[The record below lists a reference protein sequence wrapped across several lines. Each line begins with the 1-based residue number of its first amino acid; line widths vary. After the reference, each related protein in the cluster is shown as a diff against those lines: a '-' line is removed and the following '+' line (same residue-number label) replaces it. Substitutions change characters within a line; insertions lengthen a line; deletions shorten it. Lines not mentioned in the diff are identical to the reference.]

1 MTFLYFMS
9 LYLYMPT
16 LPTYVASKTGNL
28 ALVGVILAQFGLWQA
43 IIRLPLGIAT
53 DWLGKRKLFIMVGLV
68 LAGVGAWV
76 MGSADGSTGLFVGRA
91 ITGVAAA
98 TWVPLTVVFSS
109 LFPAQEAIRATAI
122 QTFVGSLGRVTGT
135 SVTGSL
141 NQFGGYSLAF
151 MLAAGVAAVAVVL
164 MLPVRK
170 KPQPTRRPSIASIGR
185 LITRRDVLLPSL
197 LAAVSQYA
205 NWAATFGFLPIL
217 AESMGAT
224 DIILSLLVSMHI
236 GVVIITNLGAAGLV
250 DRMGARRLA
259 LIAFVLLAGGIGLAA
274 LAPSLAIIFVAQFLI
289 AVAQGISYPV
299 LMGMSIRDVAD
310 AQRNT
315 AMGLH
320 QSVYAIGMF
329 AGPWLSGLLA
339 DAIGIRPMFGVT
351 AFACLVVGV
360 FLIRLLPPKR
370 SRGAVDRAPTGDDWP
385 YQASGPYSTLFVQ
398 SILSRQSG

>member
-1 MTFLYFMS
+1 MTESSILSGDRSPTALHSRRLLVGLYLLVTFLYFAA

-16 LPTYVASKTGNL
+16 LPTYVADKADDLT
-28 ALVGVILAQFGLWQA
+28 LVGVILAQFGLWQA

-53 DWLGKRKLFIMVGLV
+53 DWVGRRKPFIMVGIC

-76 MGSADGSTGLFVGRA
+76 MGSAGGTTGLFIGRA

-98 TWVPLTVVFSS
+98 TWVPLTVAFSS

-122 QTFVGSLGRVTGT
+122 QAFVGSMGRVTGT
-135 SVTGSL
+135 SLTGSL
-141 NQFGGYSLAF
+141 NEIGGYSLAF
-151 MLAAGVAAVAVVL
+151 SLAAGVAVFAVLL
-164 MLPVRK
+164 MLPARE
-170 KPQPTRRPSIASIGR
+170 KPQPVRRPSIAGIGR
-185 LITRRDVLLPSL
+185 LTMRRDVLLPSL

-217 AESMGAT
+217 AENLGAN
-224 DIILSLLVSMHI
+224 DILLSLLVSMHI
-236 GVVIITNLGAAGLV
+236 GVVIVMNLGAAGLV
-250 DRMGARRLA
+250 NRMGARRLA
-259 LIAFVLLAGGIGLAA
+259 FIAFVLLSAGIGLA
-274 LAPSLAIIFVAQFLI
+274 SLAHSLTIVFAAQFL
-289 AVAQGISYPV
+289 VALSQGISYPV

-351 AFACLVVGV
+351 SFACLVVGLL
-360 FLIRLLPPKR
+360 LIRLLPPKKK
-370 SRGAVDRAPTGDDWP
+370 
-385 YQASGPYSTLFVQ
+385 
-398 SILSRQSG
+398 

>member
-1 MTFLYFMS
+1 
-9 LYLYMPT
+9 MPT
-16 LPTYVASKTGNL
+16 LPTYVAGKTGDL

-53 DWLGKRKLFIMVGLV
+53 DWLGKRKMFIMVGL
-68 LAGVGAWV
+68 LLSGAGAWV
-76 MGSADGSTGLFVGRA
+76 MGSAEGPAGLFVGRA

-109 LFPAQEAIRATAI
+109 LFPAQEAIRATAM

-141 NQFGGYSLAF
+141 NQLGGYSLAF
-151 MLAAGVAAVAVVL
+151 TLAAGVAVLAVVL
-164 MLPVRK
+164 MLPARE
-170 KPQPTRRPSIASIGR
+170 KPQPRRRPSATGIRR

-197 LAAVSQYA
+197 LAAVNQYA
-205 NWAATFGFLPIL
+205 NWAATFGFVPIL
-217 AESMGAT
+217 AEGLGAT
-224 DIILSLLVSMHI
+224 DVLLSLLVSMHI

-250 DRMGARRLA
+250 NRMGARRLA
-259 LIAFVLLAGGIGLAA
+259 LIGFAFLSGGIGLAA
-274 LAPSLAIIFVAQFLI
+274 LASSLPIIFAAQFLI
-289 AVAQGISYPV
+289 AVSQGISYPV

-320 QSVYAIGMF
+320 QSVYALGMF

-351 AFACLVVGV
+351 AFACLATGV

-370 SRGAVDRAPTGDDWP
+370 E
-385 YQASGPYSTLFVQ
+385 
-398 SILSRQSG
+398 

>member
-1 MTFLYFMS
+1 MTGSRRLLVGLYLAVTFLYFMA

-135 SVTGSL
+135 SVTGLL

-151 MLAAGVAAVAVVL
+151 MLAAGVAALAVVL

-217 AESMGAT
+217 AEGMGAT
-224 DIILSLLVSMHI
+224 DVMLSLLVSMHI

-250 DRMGARRLA
+250 NRMGARRLA

-274 LAPSLAIIFVAQFLI
+274 LAPSLAIVFVAQFLI

-351 AFACLVVGV
+351 AFACLALGV
-360 FLIRLLPPKR
+360 FLIRLLPPKK
-370 SRGAVDRAPTGDDWP
+370 
-385 YQASGPYSTLFVQ
+385 Q
-398 SILSRQSG
+398 

>member
-1 MTFLYFMS
+1 MNESSAISADRCQAATRSRRLLVGIYLVVTFLYFAS

-53 DWLGKRKLFIMVGLV
+53 DWLGRRKLFIMVGLV
-68 LAGVGAWV
+68 LAGAGAWV
-76 MGSADGSTGLFVGRA
+76 MGSADSSTGLLVGRA

-98 TWVPLTVVFSS
+98 TWVPLTVAFSS

-135 SVTGSL
+135 SITGSL
-141 NQFGGYSLAF
+141 NQVGGYSLAF
-151 MLAAGVAAVAVVL
+151 MLAAGVAALAVVL

-170 KPQPTRRPSIASIGR
+170 KPQPTRRPSVAGIGR

-205 NWAATFGFLPIL
+205 NWAVTFGFMAIL
-217 AESMGAT
+217 AEGMGAT
-224 DIILSLLVSMHI
+224 DVMLSLVVSMHI

-259 LIAFVLLAGGIGLAA
+259 LIAFMLLSGGIGLAA
-274 LAPSLAIIFVAQFLI
+274 LAPSLAVIFAAQFLI

-339 DAIGIRPMFGVT
+339 DAIGIRPMFGLT
-351 AFACLVVGV
+351 AFACLALGV
-360 FLIRLLPPKR
+360 FLIRLLPPKK
-370 SRGAVDRAPTGDDWP
+370 
-385 YQASGPYSTLFVQ
+385 
-398 SILSRQSG
+398 

>member
-1 MTFLYFMS
+1 MTGSRRLLVGLYLAVTFLYFMA

-135 SVTGSL
+135 SVTGLL

-151 MLAAGVAAVAVVL
+151 MLAAGVAALAVVL

-217 AESMGAT
+217 AEGMGAT
-224 DIILSLLVSMHI
+224 DVMLSLLVSMHI

-250 DRMGARRLA
+250 NRMGARRLA

-310 AQRNT
+310 AERNT

-351 AFACLVVGV
+351 AFACLALGV
-360 FLIRLLPPKR
+360 FLIRLLPPKK
-370 SRGAVDRAPTGDDWP
+370 
-385 YQASGPYSTLFVQ
+385 Q
-398 SILSRQSG
+398 